1 MAKIRIEVF
10 EGGTPSATITIPG
23 WVVTGASKLLPRIAG
38 KGLQEQIDF
47 AEIVELL
54 KNPQASGVILEV
66 EDHKDNERVV
76 ISIVGEEGKGG

>member
-66 EDHKDNERVV
+66 EERCRSAV
-76 ISIVGEEGKGG
+76 SARPRRWPRPCWR